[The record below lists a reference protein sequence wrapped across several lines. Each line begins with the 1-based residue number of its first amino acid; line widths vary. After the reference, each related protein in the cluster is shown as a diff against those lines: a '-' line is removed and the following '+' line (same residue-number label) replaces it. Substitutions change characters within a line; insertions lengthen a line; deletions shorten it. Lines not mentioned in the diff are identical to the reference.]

1 MCTLFWELHGLA
13 AHQAGNDLMH
23 LRFGTGIVGLVQNG
37 LLLVFLHGG
46 VSLHGRRIHGQSQAE
61 ADGNFVKIHC
71 NHPPGS
77 SIPGLCRKNRGK
89 AWRRCLCL
97 MLLTSGEKSDKI
109 TMEV

>member
-13 AHQAGNDLMH
+13 AHQAGNDLVH
-23 LRFGTGIVGLVQNG
+23 FRFGTGIVGLVQNG

-71 NHPPGS
+71 NHPQVQYSRISARETWEGVGMYRM
-77 SIPGLCRKNRGK
+77 IWNMRHTCR
-89 AWRRCLCL
+89 
-97 MLLTSGEKSDKI
+97 
-109 TMEV
+109 